1 MKYRH
6 KKFALFVVAVVLVPF
21 ILSFVYNLIFEGG
34 IKEDDGSDYIASMVI
49 GLFSSI
55 IFLLPCLITWKIW
68 KGKTCIHFYVL
79 LLLLIILEVIAT
91 STIVTAIDSEAGFYL
106 GLWYFISGTSF
117 AVPNILSICLLGFI
131 CNSLIKSS
139 KKLSSN

>member
-1 MKYRH
+1 MKYRN
-6 KKFALFVVAVVLVPF
+6 KKFALFVAAVILVPF
-21 ILSFVYNLIFEGG
+21 ILPFVYNLIFEGG
-34 IKEDDGSDYIASMVI
+34 IKEDDGSDYIASIVL

-68 KGKTCIHFYVL
+68 NGKSCIHFYVL

-117 AVPNILSICLLGFI
+117 AIPNILSICLLGLI
-131 CNSLIKSS
+131 CNRLIKPG
-139 KKLSSN
+139 KKVPNN

>member
-1 MKYRH
+1 MTYRN
-6 KKFALFVVAVVLVPF
+6 KKFALFAVAVVLVPF
-21 ILSFVYNLIFEGG
+21 ILTFVYNLFFEGG
-34 IKEDDGSDYIASMVI
+34 IKEGDGSDYIASIVA

-68 KGKTCIHFYVL
+68 NGRTHTHFYVL

-117 AVPNILSICLLGFI
+117 AVPNILSIVILGCV

-139 KKLSSN
+139 IKKT